1 MPRYKVHYTADVWE
15 YVVIEADSAK
25 KAQELFETQGEGYE
39 EAVEDVPEQMG
50 MENVKVDVVEEIK
63 QNQRMVPHQPLSHL
77 KNYKGGTT
85 LGYVSHRMCMPSSH
99 DPA

>member
-39 EAVEDVPEQMG
+39 EAVEDTEQMG

-63 QNQRMVPHQPLSHL
+63 
-77 KNYKGGTT
+77 
-85 LGYVSHRMCMPSSH
+85 
-99 DPA
+99 